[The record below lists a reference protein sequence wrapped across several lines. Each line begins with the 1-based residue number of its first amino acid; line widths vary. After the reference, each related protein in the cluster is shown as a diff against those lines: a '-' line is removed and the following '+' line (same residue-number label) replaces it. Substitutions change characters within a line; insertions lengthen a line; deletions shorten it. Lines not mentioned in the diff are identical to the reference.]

1 MTVMHRRATTV
12 IVALIAVAPA
22 AVLVACASARPP
34 KELVEAR
41 EEYRRAEA
49 STAAKMVPAE
59 LHVARAALDAAER
72 SFSDG
77 PESQDAVDNAYI
89 ALRKIQRAEALGNAA
104 LSMQDKA
111 SFEKSIR
118 LTQQELLSR
127 STTKLKTTEG
137 ALAKERDSLAK
148 EKENSAAERAARVD
162 AEKKAQD
169 AMDALAKTLA
179 VKSEARGTVIT
190 LAGGLVFA
198 TGRAVIL
205 PGAQSQLNQV
215 ADALK
220 SQAEHHFSVEGHTD
234 NQGTDKIND
243 ELSLRRANAVRE
255 YLVVRGVAPTAI
267 SATGFGSSRPIG
279 DNKTAEG
286 RAMNRRVEI
295 VVDKQP

>member
-1 MTVMHRRATTV
+1 MTVMHRRVGAP
-12 IVALIAVAPA
+12 IAVVIAILAIA
-22 AVLVACASARPP
+22 ALVACASARPP
-34 KELVEAR
+34 KELIEAR
-41 EEYRRAEA
+41 QEYHRAE
-49 STAAKMVPAE
+49 TGNAAKLVPAE
-59 LHVARAALDAAER
+59 LHVARGALDVAER
-72 SFSDG
+72 SFAEG
-77 PESQDAVDNAYI
+77 PESQDAIDNAYI

-118 LTQQELLSR
+118 LTQQELLAR
-127 STTKLKTTEG
+127 SNNKLRTTEG

-148 EKENSAAERAARVD
+148 EKETSAAERAARVD
-162 AEKKAQD
+162 AEKKAQE

-198 TGRAVIL
+198 TGRSAIL

-234 NQGTDKIND
+234 NQGSDRIND
-243 ELSLRRANAVRE
+243 DLSLRRANAVRE
-255 YLVVRGVAPTAI
+255 YLVVRGVASAAITAI
-267 SATGFGSSRPIG
+267 GFGSSRPIG

-295 VVDKQP
+295 IVDKQP